1 MPDLV
6 LAIDEGT
13 TSTRAIAFDPA
24 GTELASH
31 SVAIAQSNP
40 QPAWVEQDAAQI
52 WQATLA
58 AMGAVAAQ
66 VGPGRIAAIGIT
78 NQRETVVFW
87 DARTSEP
94 LAPAIVWQDRRG
106 APRCEALRTAGEE
119 PAIQARTGLVLDSY
133 FSASKIAWAMENWPA
148 LRAAARSGRL
158 RLGTIDAW
166 LLWKLTGGAVHATD
180 ATNASRTQL
189 MELATCQW
197 DAQLC
202 ARFEAPLDAL
212 PAITDSAG
220 RLGETHVL
228 GRPVPV
234 TGMVGDQQAAFIGH
248 GCLEPGQAKATFGTG
263 AFLLAHAGSQ
273 SAASRHRL
281 LSTVAYRLGGAAAYA
296 LEGAIF
302 VAGDAVRWMVE
313 LGWFDHPATVSA
325 LARTVADSGGV
336 AFVPALTGL
345 GAPHWRPDARG
356 LLAGLSTATRPAHI
370 AFACLDSVAQQV
382 ADLLDAF
389 AGDGVA
395 IGELR
400 IGGGMAGSDWLA
412 QRLADVGSVVVDRSA
427 QLEATA
433 LGAAM
438 LAAHGAGLFPTLG
451 EAVAAMRQGGGRFT
465 PALAE
470 AARHDARARWRA
482 ALARALA

>member
-1 MPDLV
+1 MPDLI

-13 TSTRAIAFDPA
+13 TSTRAIAFDLA
-24 GTELASH
+24 GAEVASH
-31 SVAIAQSNP
+31 AVPIAQANP
-40 QPAWVEQDAAQI
+40 QPAWVEQDAGQI

-66 VGPGRIAAIGIT
+66 VGPERIAAIGIT

-87 DARTSEP
+87 DALTSEP
-94 LAPAIVWQDRRG
+94 LGPAIVWQDRRG
-106 APRCEALRTAGEE
+106 AALCEALRAAGEE

-133 FSASKIAWAMENWPA
+133 FSASKIAWAMEHWPA
-148 LRAAARSGRL
+148 VRRAADAGRL

-189 MELATCQW
+189 MDLATCQW
-197 DAQLC
+197 DAALC
-202 ARFEAPLDAL
+202 ARFGAPPAAL

-220 RLGETHVL
+220 RLGETGVL
-228 GRPVPV
+228 GRPIAI
-234 TGMVGDQQAAFIGH
+234 TGVAGDQQAAFVGH
-248 GCLEPGQAKATFGTG
+248 GCLAPGQAKATFGTG

-273 SAASRHRL
+273 PAASRHRL
-281 LSTVAYRLGGAAAYA
+281 LGTVAYRLGGEAAYA

-313 LGWFDHPATVSA
+313 LGWFDQPATVSA
-325 LARTVADSGGV
+325 LAATVPDSSGV

-345 GAPHWRPDARG
+345 GAPHWRADARG
-356 LLAGLSTATRPAHI
+356 LLCGLSTATRPAHL

-389 AGDGVA
+389 AADGVS
-395 IGELR
+395 IEELR
-400 IGGGMAGSDWLA
+400 VGGGMAGSDWLA
-412 QRLADVGSVVVDRSA
+412 QRLADVGGVAVDRSA

-433 LGAAM
+433 LGVAM
-438 LAAHGAGLFPTLG
+438 LAAHGAGLFATLAD
-451 EAVAAMRQGGGRFT
+451 AVAAMRQGGGRFA
-465 PALAE
+465 PALSAGARA
-470 AARHDARARWRA
+470 AARAQWRA
-482 ALARALA
+482 AVARALA